1 LGNRNKVQT
10 NNSYNAADVSL
21 RRINGNHNRVRNNGQ
36 RRPSNG
42 CNFGTVVTV
51 NCTEDRRPGWPALG
65 VEDAMTTSAVVALAN
80 AQDVALVPLLAIW
93 PTKALHAKPTMK
105 LVPVT
110 VMVLPA

>member
-1 LGNRNKVQT
+1 MGFATMANVVPPT
-10 NNSYNAADVSL
+10 AATL
-21 RRINGNHNRVRNNGQ
+21 A
-36 RRPSNG
+36 PL
-42 CNFGTVVTV
+42 VTV

-80 AQDVALVPLLAIW
+80 EQDVALVPLLAIW

>member
-1 LGNRNKVQT
+1 
-10 NNSYNAADVSL
+10 
-21 RRINGNHNRVRNNGQ
+21 
-36 RRPSNG
+36 
-42 CNFGTVVTV
+42 
-51 NCTEDRRPGWPALG
+51 
-65 VEDAMTTSAVVALAN
+65 MTTTAVVALAN

>member
-1 LGNRNKVQT
+1 METTIGFATMANVVPPT
-10 NNSYNAADVSL
+10 AATL
-21 RRINGNHNRVRNNGQ
+21 A
-36 RRPSNG
+36 PL
-42 CNFGTVVTV
+42 VTV

-65 VEDAMTTSAVVALAN
+65 VEGAMTTSAVVALAN